1 MSGSGS
7 KRRMFIGL
15 VNRGL
20 ERVLNVGQQDYSG
33 ANDSRQ
39 SIDQQ
44 EESSTTTAL
53 YEDDYEKFFRTQR
66 RINEVRRLLLLLP
79 RGLRARLNNSEVV
92 TSIRQLLADIN
103 LSELPGDLLDQLKDF
118 NFFN

>member
-39 SIDQQ
+39 SIEQQ
-44 EESSTTTAL
+44 EESSTTAL

-79 RGLRARLNNSEVV
+79 RGLRARLNNSEAV
-92 TSIRQLLADIN
+92 TMIRDLLRDIN